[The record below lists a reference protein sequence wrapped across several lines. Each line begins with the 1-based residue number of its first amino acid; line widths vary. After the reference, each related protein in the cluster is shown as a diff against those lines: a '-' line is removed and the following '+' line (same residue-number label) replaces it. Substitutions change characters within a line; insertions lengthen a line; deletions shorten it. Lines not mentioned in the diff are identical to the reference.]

1 MAVFDPKQ
9 RVRAAYRDLS
19 EGNPQALLDLLGPD
33 VVYTVIG
40 TTKFSQTFR
49 GRDEFLQ
56 RLAVPLT
63 ASLAT
68 PLVLDIH
75 TLIAEGDRVAMQAA
89 GRATLQ
95 SGAPYNNTYCFVFRF
110 AGERVAEV
118 TEYLDTALVTRA
130 FAVPAERDALLRR
143 MDLNMWE
150 MFREIIRVGR
160 GSELVETPQFHMAF
174 TPTGTPFHNMVMV
187 RDAVDA
193 ETLYGAIREFYVRR
207 RRRFSIWTRAH
218 ADGVLEGELRA
229 RGFTEFTTMPGM
241 VLLGDPGTRRN
252 PAGLEIRAAVDDD
265 GRRDYHQ
272 VTAAAYATYGAP
284 REYADDAFAS
294 LESVCAP
301 HVQGFVGYVH
311 NEPAAA
317 AAVYVTHG
325 VAGIGWVGTVPA
337 HRGHGFAEAVTW
349 AAIREGFRRGA
360 AFANLQASVMGRPI
374 YERMGFRTPTEYR
387 VLVGRV
393 AD

>member
-1 MAVFDPKQ
+1 MATFDHKQ
-9 RVRAAYRDLS
+9 RLRAAYADLS
-19 EGNPQALLDLLGPD
+19 RGNPQTLLDLLAPD

-40 TTKFSQTFR
+40 TTRLSKTFR
-49 GRDEFLQ
+49 GRDEFRQ
-56 RLAVPLT
+56 RLAVPLI

-75 TLIAEGDRVAMQAA
+75 GLIADGDHVAIQAA

-110 AGERVAEV
+110 VGERIAEV

-150 MFREIIRVGR
+150 MFREIIRLGR
-160 GSELVETPQFHMAF
+160 GSELLDTPQFYMAF

-193 ETLYGAIREFYVRR
+193 DTLFGAIQEFYVRR

-218 ADGVLEGELRA
+218 ADAALEGELRA

-241 VLLGDPGTRRN
+241 VLLGDPGTRRA
-252 PAGLEIRAAVDDD
+252 PSGLEIRPTINDD
-265 GRRDYHQ
+265 GRRDYLQ

-301 HVQGFVGYVH
+301 HIQGFVGSVH
-311 NEPAAA
+311 GEPAAA
-317 AAVYVTHG
+317 ATVYVTHG
-325 VAGIGWVGTVPA
+325 VAGIGWVGTVPE

-349 AAIREGFRRGA
+349 AAIREGFRRGG

-374 YERMGFRTPTEYR
+374 YERMGFSTPTEYR
-387 VLVGRV
+387 VLVGPV